1 MIARELSKKS
11 RWLISHTGLGQPE
24 SESSSDSGS
33 SQSSEQG
40 SIFGPEKWDS
50 VSKSSSSFIASEDS
64 ESDKESESSSRR
76 RTNIINEHLN
86 ELVEAEEESCASF
99 HDDSSYASDDDN
111 DLMPELYDSSDCS
124 DIENGSNPDSDND
137 IGPIWT
143 LEDLVSPQLGK
154 RRFLPSNFPKFS
166 PLTPPGPINIT
177 PGTISPIDF
186 LLLYLNSDLL
196 NLFVE
201 NTNHFGSKIILPQK
215 KQSKSPNKGYWKPT
229 TPSEI
234 LRLFGVLLHMGM
246 KRQPSM
252 RSYWS
257 NDVRLSDGFVK
268 RAFTRDRF
276 EILKKSL
283 HVVNPGEL
291 NGIQLK
297 QMQKDDPFWRVTPFV
312 EHVSQMYQRYFACD
326 QNFDIDEMCI
336 GFKGRHV
343 ARCYNPSKPEKWHLK
358 AFCLNDSAS
367 GYLHR
372 FYMYQGF
379 NFYIFFYSPN

>member
-1 MIARELSKKS
+1 
-11 RWLISHTGLGQPE
+11 
-24 SESSSDSGS
+24 
-33 SQSSEQG
+33 
-40 SIFGPEKWDS
+40 
-50 VSKSSSSFIASEDS
+50 
-64 ESDKESESSSRR
+64 
-76 RTNIINEHLN
+76 
-86 ELVEAEEESCASF
+86 LVEAEEESCASF
-99 HDDSSYASDDDN
+99 HDDSSYDSDQDD

-124 DIENGSNPDSDND
+124 DSENVSNPDLEGNND
-137 IGPIWT
+137 PIWT
-143 LEDLVSPQLGK
+143 LEDLIHTQLGK
-154 RRFLPSNFPKFS
+154 NRFLPSNFPKFS
-166 PLTPPGPINIT
+166 PLIPPGPINIP
-177 PGTISPIDF
+177 PGTILPIDF

-201 NTNHFGSKIILPQK
+201 NTNHVGSNIIVPLK
-215 KQSKSPNKGYWKPT
+215 KKSKSPNKGSWRPT
-229 TPSEI
+229 TQSEI
-234 LRLFGVLLHMGM
+234 LRLFGVLLHLGL

-257 NDVRLSDGFVK
+257 NDIRFSDGFVK

-291 NGIQLK
+291 NAIQLK
-297 QMQKDDPFWRVTPFV
+297 QLQKDDPFWRVTPFV
-312 EHVSQMYQRYFACD
+312 EHLSNMYQRYFACD
-326 QNFDIDEMCI
+326 QHFDILCI

-379 NFYIFFYSPN
+379 NFYIFFNSPN